1 MQTGRYIAKT
11 QNIQLSIDLQQRFV
25 NVDNSIM
32 SYNKSYF
39 TPKAYITIEMPKSSQ
54 LSLGAFMG
62 VFNPDFNLYDT
73 TVKSIDPY
81 QTLTGNPDLPIRDVW
96 SAYYS
101 FYMQRNWGYLQLY
114 GSYEHSSDVIYQTT
128 VYDSQENVFRHSF
141 LSGGK
146 KEDLGINAN
155 GQLNIIP
162 KKLKFSMGLTYK
174 HKTEHGVP
182 RNTVDFLWQYYGLTY
197 IAKRFNAQ
205 LSYKSE
211 SKYISLGKTVTM
223 PALLR
228 FSAGYN
234 YKGLNLNF
242 STRNPFMRCHT
253 KRVYSVDGFNQTS
266 RSYTPY
272 ESYDFFNI
280 SVSYRF
286 NYGKKHKFNDVDVDT
301 QKKSAIL

>member
-1 MQTGRYIAKT
+1 MRGSYTRNHNHRDYMTVKSILSETKEDYYALFPSLSINMPWKKHAFALKSVYYYDNSEITYLENANSDGSTLKFGQLIIDLVD
-11 QNIQLSIDLQQRFV
+11 NIRFSKKFQLSIDLQQRFV

-81 QTLTGNPDLPIRDVW
+81 QTLTDNPDLPIRDVW

-114 GSYEHSSDVIYQTT
+114 G
-128 VYDSQENVFRHSF
+128 
-141 LSGGK
+141 
-146 KEDLGINAN
+146 
-155 GQLNIIP
+155 
-162 KKLKFSMGLTYK
+162 
-174 HKTEHGVP
+174 
-182 RNTVDFLWQYYGLTY
+182 
-197 IAKRFNAQ
+197 
-205 LSYKSE
+205 SE

-253 KRVYSVDGFNQTS
+253 KRVYSVDDFNQTS

-272 ESYDFFNI
+272 ESYEFFNI